1 MKLLEIEVTSETEDT
16 SSDEY
21 FKCLLTWGS
30 FTDDDEIP

>member
-30 FTDDDEIP
+30 FTSDGEMP